1 MAQKQNRNQ
10 NSLPGLPVKQYRTL
24 CVCGGGGG
32 GGGEGGWLGGCV
44 CLCVRGVGEGQ
55 MEIPFSVRIDI
66 FILFLA

>member
-10 NSLPGLPVKQYRTL
+10 NSLPGLPVKQYRTV
-24 CVCGGGGG
+24 CVGGGGKG
-32 GGGEGGWLGGCV
+32 AGWVGGWV

>member
-10 NSLPGLPVKQYRTL
+10 NSLPGLPVKQYRT
-24 CVCGGGGG
+24 VRVGGGG
-32 GGGEGGWLGGCV
+32 GGWLGGCV

>member
-10 NSLPGLPVKQYRTL
+10 NSLPGLPVKQYRT
-24 CVCGGGGG
+24 VCGGGGG
-32 GGGEGGWLGGCV
+32 GWLGVCV